1 MLLERHGALPP
12 DVEAGLLL
20 GAHAAFEAGGAA
32 DALDVLVQLAAVAAR
47 AWAAAREWR
56 PLVHLVAGASVCAAV
71 TSASRGRRGRFAH
84 IAI

>member
-47 AWAAAREWR
+47 AWAAAGEWR
-56 PLVHLVAGASVCAAV
+56 PLVHLVAGARQ
-71 TSASRGRRGRFAH
+71 ASPQATWFSHNYNLYSHQG
-84 IAI
+84 